1 MLDDSMIFGPPQ
13 VPRRNNHLARKPALV
28 RRMAP
33 LGEQRLNS
41 YNVGGWPNPAG
52 RSSDEKLDTSDAEG
66 VFDSNKN
73 YSNSEGLL

>member
-1 MLDDSMIFGPPQ
+1 MLDDSMMLGPPL

-33 LGEQRLNS
+33 LGEQRLIS
-41 YNVGGWPNPAG
+41 YNVGGRPNPAG
-52 RSSDEKLDTSDAEG
+52 RSYDERLDTSDAEG

-73 YSNSEGLL
+73 YSNSERYL